1 MNKKFFAA
9 LASATMAFTASG
21 SIAVFADDF
30 VEERNDIITGDDVKR
45 RNIMNKKFFAA
56 LASATMAFT
65 ASGSIAVFADDFVEE
80 RNDIITGDDVKP
92 VETTVKWNKENLAS
106 ATMAFTASGSIA
118 VFADDF
124 VEERNDIITGD
135 DVKPVETTVKWNK
148 ENFGDLVTVVNQKDT
163 FTGLEVTLEK
173 NKEVKTSELEKVTA
187 INLQQYFEGE
197 VKGLEYFPNLK
208 TFDDTA
214 VASTKKVTN
223 AALDFSANTKL
234 ETLTVKNAEDLAT
247 LVLPEAS
254 KNEDDED
261 VYSLTTLALENTAL
275 TSLDL
280 SAQTSLEDVAVKNNA
295 NLKDV
300 KLLHGTKA
308 HPTAYGNVDLSAN
321 SIETIDLANCAF
333 HSLDLS
339 GNHIGVID
347 FSQTTLG
354 SKATLTGQTL
364 YVSETLATVNLKD
377 TFGDVDTHDFS
388 ATAGYNKKTGEL
400 DLEKAQAYSYV
411 SKAKKGGVQKL
422 EVTLKLAN
430 PMNRF
435 ATAGYNKK
443 TGELDLEKAQA
454 YSYVSKAKKGGV
466 QKLEVTLKLAN
477 PMNRLYNPNSG
488 EHFYTA
494 DIKEKDALVA
504 IGWNDEGYGWVA
516 PKKADSN
523 KPVHRL
529 YNPNAGDHH
538 YTVSAAEKNTLVS
551 YGWKYEGEGW
561 KSAANT
567 EIAVYRQYN
576 PYANGAGSHNYT
588 VDKAENDYLV
598 SLGWTPEG
606 KAWYGLK

>member
-9 LASATMAFTASG
+9 
-21 SIAVFADDF
+21 
-30 VEERNDIITGDDVKR
+30 
-45 RNIMNKKFFAA
+45 
-56 LASATMAFT
+56 
-65 ASGSIAVFADDFVEE
+65 
-80 RNDIITGDDVKP
+80 
-92 VETTVKWNKENLAS
+92 LAS

-163 FTGLEVTLEK
+163 FVGLPVGVTLEK
-173 NKEVKTSELEKVTA
+173 NKEVKTDDLKKVTA

-197 VKGLEYFPNLK
+197 VKGLEYFTGLK
-208 TFDDTA
+208 TFDDSK

-430 PMNRF
+430 PMNR
-435 ATAGYNKK
+435 
-443 TGELDLEKAQA
+443 
-454 YSYVSKAKKGGV
+454 
-466 QKLEVTLKLAN
+466 
-477 PMNRLYNPNSG
+477 LYNPNSG

>member
-1 MNKKFFAA
+1 MEFVCKTKINKRTRCGIYFY
-9 LASATMAFTASG
+9 
-21 SIAVFADDF
+21 
-30 VEERNDIITGDDVKR
+30 
-45 RNIMNKKFFAA
+45 
-56 LASATMAFT
+56 
-65 ASGSIAVFADDFVEE
+65 
-80 RNDIITGDDVKP
+80 
-92 VETTVKWNKENLAS
+92 
-106 ATMAFTASGSIA
+106 
-118 VFADDF
+118 
-124 VEERNDIITGD
+124 
-135 DVKPVETTVKWNK
+135 
-148 ENFGDLVTVVNQKDT
+148 
-163 FTGLEVTLEK
+163 TLRLK
-173 NKEVKTSELEKVTA
+173 KVTA
-187 INLQQYFEGE
+187 INLQQYFEGK
-197 VKGLEYFPNLK
+197 VKGLEYFTGLK
-208 TFDDTA
+208 TFDDSK

-388 ATAGYNKKTGEL
+388 A
-400 DLEKAQAYSYV
+400 D
-411 SKAKKGGVQKL
+411 
-422 EVTLKLAN
+422 
-430 PMNRF
+430 
-435 ATAGYNKK
+435 AGYNKK